1 MTAVAPRLGLFGGT
15 FDPPHNAHVALAR
28 NAIAELGLDKLYIL
42 PTGQPWHKGQAPSA
56 AVHRVAMARLA
67 FEDVTG
73 AVVDARETFRP
84 GATYTADTLQELRAE
99 HPAAQWHLL
108 IGADQALAF
117 TQWQRWQELVAHAI
131 ICIAQRDHSTPAS
144 EVFSSKFGSKS
155 QIRLLQ
161 TPWMPVSAT
170 DIRQRVAHGLGVS
183 HLVPEAVARYIVD
196 HSLYQTS

>member
-1 MTAVAPRLGLFGGT
+1 
-15 FDPPHNAHVALAR
+15 
-28 NAIAELGLDKLYIL
+28 
-42 PTGQPWHKGQAPSA
+42 
-56 AVHRVAMARLA
+56 MARLA
-67 FEDVTG
+67 FADVAG
-73 AVVDARETFRP
+73 AVVDARETLRP
-84 GATYTADTLQELRAE
+84 GATYTADTLQELRTE

-117 TQWQRWQELVAHAI
+117 TQWQRWQELVVHAI

-144 EVFSSKFGSKS
+144 KVFSSKFGPKS
-155 QIRLLQ
+155 QFRLLQ